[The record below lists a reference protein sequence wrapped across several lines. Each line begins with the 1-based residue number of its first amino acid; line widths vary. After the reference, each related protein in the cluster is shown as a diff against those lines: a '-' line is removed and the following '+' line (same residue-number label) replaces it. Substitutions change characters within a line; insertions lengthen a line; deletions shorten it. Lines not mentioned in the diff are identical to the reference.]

1 MTSTNK
7 AAKPASRKPPRGA
20 LQAYVAS
27 LTGTSLEYYD
37 VAIYSV
43 ASALVFPKIFFPSND
58 EFVGL
63 LLSFSAFAVG
73 YLARPIGGIIFGRLG
88 DKVGRKYVLVFT
100 LVLIGVATVLIG
112 ALPDYSV
119 IGVAAPVILVLLRLA
134 QGIGVGGEWGGAVLL
149 SSEFGDPNKRGF
161 WSSAAQIGPPAGN
174 LMANGVLAV
183 LAASLSNEAF
193 LSWGWRV
200 AFLASAILVG
210 FGLLIRL
217 RLEETPVF
225 KAIQAHGERPKAP
238 IKEVFT
244 TEPKALVSAALSR
257 LCPDVLYALFTV
269 FVAVYATKELG
280 MTTGNVLAAILIGS
294 AFQLFLI
301 PAAGALTDRFNRRWV
316 YGVAAAATAVYI
328 PLFFLM
334 IAGRSVLMLTIGV
347 VIGLALHAFMYGP
360 QAAFITEQFPARLR
374 YAGSSLA
381 YTLAGVIGG
390 AVAPLIFTALYGAAN
405 GGWYLIAGYIALT
418 AVVTIVGMRLGRDPQ
433 PEADLRLLHSD
444 NAKGSH
450 A

>member
-7 AAKPASRKPPRGA
+7 AAKAASRKPPPGA
-20 LQAYVAS
+20 LKAYVAS

-37 VAIYSV
+37 FAIYSV

-100 LVLIGVATVLIG
+100 LVLIGVATILIG

-119 IGVAAPVILVLLRLA
+119 IGIWAPIILVLLRLG

-149 SSEFGDPNKRGF
+149 SSEFGDPKKRGF

-183 LAASLSNEAF
+183 LAASLSTEAF

-200 AFLASAILVG
+200 AFLASALLVV
-210 FGLLIRL
+210 FGLIIRL
-217 RLEETPVF
+217 KLEETPVF
-225 KAIQAHGERPKAP
+225 KAIAAHGDQPKAP

-244 TEPKALVSAALSR
+244 KQPRALISAALSR
-257 LCPDVLYALFTV
+257 VCPDVLYALFTV

-280 MTTGNVLAAILIGS
+280 MTTGDVLAAILIGS

-301 PAAGALTDRFNRRWV
+301 PAAGALTDRFNRRMV
-316 YGVAAAATAVYI
+316 YGIAAAATAAWI
-328 PLFFLM
+328 PVFFL
-334 IAGRSVLMLTIGV
+334 IIQGRSELMLIIGV
-347 VIGLALHAFMYGP
+347 VVGLALHAFMYGP
-360 QAAFITEQFPARLR
+360 QAAYITEQFPARLR

-390 AVAPLIFTALYGAAN
+390 AVAPLIFTALYAAS
-405 GGWYLIAGYIALT
+405 GSWYLIAGYLLLASI
-418 AVVTIVGMRLGRDPQ
+418 VTIVGLALGRNPQ
-433 PEADLRLLHSD
+433 PEEDLRLLHND
-444 NAKGSH
+444 GAQESH

>member
-7 AAKPASRKPPRGA
+7 AAKAVTRKPPAGA
-20 LQAYVAS
+20 LKAYIAS

-37 VAIYSV
+37 FAIYSV
-43 ASALVFPKIFFPSND
+43 ASALVFPKIFFPGND
-58 EFVGL
+58 EFVSL
-63 LLSFSAFAVG
+63 ILSFSTYAVG
-73 YLARPIGGIIFGRLG
+73 YFARPIGGVIFGRLG
-88 DKVGRKYVLVFT
+88 DKIGRKYVLVFT
-100 LVLIGVATVLIG
+100 LLLIGVATVLIG

-119 IGVAAPVILVLLRLA
+119 IGIAAPAILVLLRLA

-174 LMANGVLAV
+174 LMANGVLAI

-200 AFLASAILVG
+200 AFLASALLVV

-217 RLEETPVF
+217 KLEETPVF
-225 KAIQAHGERPKAP
+225 KAIQAHGDRPKAP

-244 TEPKALVSAALSR
+244 TQPKALVAAALSR
-257 LCPDVLYALFTV
+257 ICPDILYSLFTV

-280 MTTGNVLAAILIGS
+280 MTTGNVLSAILIGS

-301 PAAGALTDRFNRRWV
+301 PLAGAVTDRFNRRLV
-316 YGVAAAATAVYI
+316 YGIAAAGTAAYI
-328 PLFFLM
+328 PVFFLM
-334 IAGRSVLMLTIGV
+334 IQGKSVVMLIIGT
-347 VIGLALHAFMYGP
+347 VIGLAFHAFMYGP

-390 AVAPLIFTALYGAAN
+390 GFAPVIFTFLYGGGS
-405 GGWYLIAGYIALT
+405 GGWYLIAGYILLA
-418 AVVTIVGMRLGRDPQ
+418 AIITIVGMFLGRDPK
-433 PEADLRLLHSD
+433 PEEEERLLQESR
-444 NAKGSH
+444 A
-450 A
+450 